1 MKALGIDKISLNS
14 IVLQSPGNII
24 SDMDGETVM
33 MSIDNGKYYN
43 LGVIGGYI
51 WSIIKTPISINN
63 LISKLTNEFD
73 VENIE
78 CQKEVIPFLE
88 LLLKEKLIMIEKV
101 Y

>member
-1 MKALGIDKISLNS
+1 MKALSIDKILLDS
-14 IVLQSPGNII
+14 IVVQSPGNII

-51 WSIIKTPISINN
+51 WNIIKTPISINN

-73 VENIE
+73 VEIIE

-88 LLLKEKLIMIEKV
+88 LLLKEKLIMIKKV
-101 Y
+101 